1 MSERK
6 AARLRLAI
14 TFLVVL
20 NLAVLAYIVLTP
32 DTQRG
37 AATRI
42 EALQINADRIRVL
55 GAANRG
61 PGQGGSPPQSE
72 KSARSGAC
80 LAWGPFAAADAAKAG
95 SALAQLS
102 LSEPAMQREVKDGH
116 GGSRYTY
123 LVREPD
129 SAAVTRIAEL
139 RASFPGTEIKAAACP
154 P

>member
-14 TFLVVL
+14 TFLAVL
-20 NLAVLAYIVLTP
+20 NLGVLAYIALTP

-37 AATRI
+37 VATRI
-42 EALQINADRIRVL
+42 EALQINADRVRVL

-61 PGQGGSPPQSE
+61 PGQGGSSRQSE

-80 LAWGPFAAADAAKAG
+80 LEWGPFVGSEAPKVE

-102 LSEPAMQREVKDGH
+102 LSEPATQREIKDGS
-116 GGSRYTY
+116 GAKRYAY

-129 SAAVTRIAEL
+129 SAAVARIAEL
-139 RASFPGTEIKAAACP
+139 KATFPGTEIKAAACP
-154 P
+154 G